1 MRAYVMPLA
10 LVRNIRHLNPN
21 IEALSANKTLI
32 PTDPQ
37 IQLLDPGSNIREIE
51 MPDPADCEGQI
62 YFIENT
68 TSDVGILR
76 IYDNDHLN
84 VLVEIKKQR
93 RATLI
98 PAGGDWYCASSG
110 GGGGERFE
118 TTITSWSSSGSL
130 YMASITHGLGQQYVS
145 SVNCIDTTTYEIVQP
160 QAVKLTGENTLE
172 IWMPTNTVNLQVV
185 VTA

>member
-21 IEALSANKTLI
+21 IETLSANKTLI

-37 IQLLDPGSNIREIE
+37 IQLLDPGSNIREVE
-51 MPDPADCEGQI
+51 MPDPNDCEGQMF
-62 YFIENT
+62 FIENT

-76 IYDNDHLN
+76 LYDSDHLN

-110 GGGGERFE
+110 GGGEKFE
-118 TTITSWSSSGSL
+118 TTITSWTASGSL
-130 YMASITHGLGQQYVS
+130 YMSTITHGLGVQYVS
-145 SVNCIDTTTYEIVQP
+145 SVNCIDTTTNEIVQP
-160 QAVKLTGENTLE
+160 QSIKLTGSNTLE
-172 IWMPTNTVNLQVV
+172 IWMPDNTVNMHVV
-185 VTA
+185 ITA